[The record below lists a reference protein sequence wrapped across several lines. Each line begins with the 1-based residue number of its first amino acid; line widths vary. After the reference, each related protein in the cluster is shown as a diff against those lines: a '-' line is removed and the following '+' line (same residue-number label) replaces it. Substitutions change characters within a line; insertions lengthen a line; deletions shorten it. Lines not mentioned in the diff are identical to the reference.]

1 MRLTSVINQ
10 KEINK
15 AFNRGCDKIIAT
27 STFVLKDLLLA
38 WPRALLIA
46 LPLASKNIKALSYAK
61 NAFIPQ
67 IREVSA
73 LASTLFSRLP
83 SSINK
88 IQKLTAAI
96 GKLANAAEGL
106 TCDQVLESLEK
117 QRAVFQELGSFV
129 DALLLPE
136 EEELTGEGKEF
147 IPELVQTAA
156 LLNALIDD
164 LSGRTGIFS
173 SGKKGSEPGSVVAAR
188 AQAVIV
194 RERARADSESPV
206 NPYSE
211 AGVGVIDEAPVAMA
225 EPHRA
230 AAFAQKSK
238 PPRSLVVLRPLP
250 LKVIVHSA
258 DEEKF
263 LKDAKALGSSKKMSI
278 ADYIVSF
285 VHFIAVDILFGVP
298 RFLIYDL
305 PHLIINF
312 QKTTSHLVAAIHP
325 SAKALLELK
334 DILKGIHGLM
344 YQLDRLAPVINGVE
358 LYLAK
363 NIEPD
368 AIALKEKYE
377 LLMASI
383 STMLET
389 TDVRHIHVIKKEM
402 KTLLFKINPLLI
414 KALDALVGRSLL
426 TAFTSSKKGS
436 GSPKPTVRGG
446 GDGASLMTETTGSS
460 SSGEVD
466 AAGSKSKQSVDAQI
480 RGVFV
485 GLGKGLKN
493 VFRTPTPG
501 GASGGEV

>member
-10 KEINK
+10 KDINK
-15 AFNRGCDKIIAT
+15 AFNKGCDKIIAA
-27 STFVLKDLLLA
+27 STFVLKDILLA
-38 WPRALLIA
+38 WPRALFIA
-46 LPLASKNIKALSYAK
+46 LPLASKDIKALSYAK
-61 NAFIPQ
+61 TAFIPQ
-67 IREVSA
+67 IREIST

-106 TCDQVLESLEK
+106 TCDQVLENLEK

-136 EEELTGEGKEF
+136 EEELAGEGKEF

-156 LLNALIDD
+156 LLNALIAN
-164 LSGRTGIFS
+164 LSKRSGIFS
-173 SGKKGSEPGSVVAAR
+173 SGKEEESGSVVAAR
-188 AQAVIV
+188 AQAVVV

-211 AGVGVIDEAPVAMA
+211 AGIGVIDEAPVAMA

-230 AAFAQKSK
+230 AAFNPKSK
-238 PPRSLVVLRPLP
+238 PPRSLVVLRPVP

-263 LKDAKALGSSKKMSI
+263 LKDAKALSTPKKMSI

-298 RFLIYDL
+298 RFLVYDL

-312 QKTTSHLVAAIHP
+312 QKTTSHLVSAIHP

-383 STMLET
+383 ATMLET

-402 KTLLFKINPLLI
+402 KALLFKVNPLLI
-414 KALDALVGRSLL
+414 KALNALHGRSIF
-426 TAFTSSKKGS
+426 TAFTSSNKAS
-436 GSPKPTVRGG
+436 GSPKPTVKGG
-446 GDGASLMTETTGSS
+446 GDGASHVSEATGSS
-460 SSGEVD
+460 SSGDVD
-466 AAGSKSKQSVDAQI
+466 TAGSKSKQSVGAQL
-480 RGVFV
+480 GGFFV
-485 GLGKGLKN
+485 GLGKGIKKGLS
-493 VFRTPTPG
+493 TPTPG
-501 GASGGEV
+501 GASGSDV